1 MKYDFDQLIE
11 RKGTNSSKHENNLL
25 MFGTDDVLDMW
36 VADMDFPSPQPVVE
50 ALQRRAAHPV
60 YGYTFPSSSLYDV
73 IVERMDRQYGWKI
86 KKEWIVFSAGVVNGL
101 YSCLQAFTH
110 PGDEVIVQPPVYYPF
125 YAATKNTGC
134 QVVYNP
140 LKLEN
145 GRYTM
150 DFAGLKKLFVGQ
162 TSFPVRSPR
171 IKALILCSP
180 HNPVGRAWTK
190 EELSQLAEICLEND
204 CIIISDEIHCDLLT
218 EGVTHVPT
226 AKLSPEIEQ
235 QTITLM
241 SASKTYN
248 IAGLSTS
255 FLIIPN
261 AKMRK
266 RFIELRA
273 GRNSG
278 NIFGLLATEAALRDD
293 DDYLAQLNSYLDG
306 NRKLF
311 YEYIRARIPRLKVI
325 EAEGTYLAWVDM
337 RGLGMDPLELQS
349 FMRRKAR
356 LALDDGYAF
365 GPGGEGFQRFNLACP
380 RSIVEEALR
389 RLELAVN
396 SLSTPE

>member
-1 MKYDFDQLIE
+1 MKYDFDHLID
-11 RKGTNSSKHENNLL
+11 RKGTNSSKHENNLA

-50 ALQRRAAHPV
+50 ALKQRAAHPV
-60 YGYTFPSSSLYDV
+60 YGYTFPSPSLLDV
-73 IVERMDRQYGWKI
+73 IMERMERLYGWKI
-86 KKEWIVFSAGVVNGL
+86 EKEWIVFTAGVVNGL
-101 YSCLQAFTH
+101 YSCVQALTH

-125 YAATKNTGC
+125 YGSIKNSGC
-134 QVVYNP
+134 QVVNNH
-140 LKLEN
+140 LHLED
-145 GRYTM
+145 GHYTM
-150 DFAGLKKLFVGQ
+150 DYAGLKKLFAGQ

-171 IKALILCSP
+171 IKALVLCHP

-190 EELSQLAEICLEND
+190 DELSRLAEVCLEND
-204 CIIISDEIHCDLLT
+204 CVIISDEIHCDLLT
-218 EGVTHVPT
+218 AGVTHVPM
-226 AKLSPEIEQ
+226 ASLSPEIEQ

-255 FLIIPN
+255 FLVIPN
-261 AKMRK
+261 AKLRK
-266 RFIELRA
+266 RFAELRA

-278 NIFGLLATEAALRDD
+278 NIFGLVATEAALRDD
-293 DDYLAQLNSYLDG
+293 DDYLAQLNHYLDD

-311 YEYIRARIPRLKVI
+311 YEYIRTRIPRVKVI
-325 EAEGTYLAWVDM
+325 EAEGTYLVWVDM
-337 RGLGMDPLELQS
+337 RNLGMEPLELQS
-349 FMRRKAR
+349 FMRQKAR

-389 RLELAVN
+389 RLEFAVN
-396 SLSTPE
+396 SLDE